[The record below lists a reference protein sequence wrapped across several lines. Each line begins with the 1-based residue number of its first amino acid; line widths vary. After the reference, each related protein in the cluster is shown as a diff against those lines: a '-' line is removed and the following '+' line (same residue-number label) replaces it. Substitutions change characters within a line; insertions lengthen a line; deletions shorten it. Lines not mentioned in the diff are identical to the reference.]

1 MHFFT
6 SPKIQLLPYCQLI
19 LSSHFSSPPYSEL
32 GTNWPHSISLPR
44 CLFGETLLTN
54 LISSKTRVKAK
65 KDFLIYKI
73 MLEDSLKAIALLT
86 HLKGFFQMIF
96 TLTRVTFF
104 LQGSVEKCNKLR
116 LAVMLKISFFSP
128 FYC

>member
-32 GTNWPHSISLPR
+32 GTNWPHSIPLPR

-54 LISSKTRVKAK
+54 LISDKSKSEERFSHLLNNARGFL
-65 KDFLIYKI
+65 DFHSNTC
-73 MLEDSLKAIALLT
+73 D
-86 HLKGFFQMIF
+86 
-96 TLTRVTFF
+96 VTFF
-104 LQGSVEKCNKLR
+104 LQGDVEKCNKLR
-116 LAVMLKISFFSP
+116 LAVTLEISFLSP
-128 FYC
+128 FYCLDRYSAGIDTHDF